1 MNVTMQRRLF
11 TLAAVVECL
20 ASLAFFVA
28 PGATIAALFGAEP
41 HHGALMIGR
50 LAGVALLSLGIA
62 CWGARADPG
71 GAARTGTLRA
81 ITLYN
86 AGAGVLLV
94 GFAATGQAGGLAPWG
109 VGILH
114 LGIASAFA
122 AALLRKPAA

>member
-11 TLAAVVECL
+11 ILAAIVECL
-20 ASLAFFVA
+20 AGLAFFVA

-41 HHGALMIGR
+41 HREGLMIGR

-71 GAARTGTLRA
+71 GAAR
-81 ITLYN
+81 
-86 AGAGVLLV
+86 LLV

-109 VGILH
+109 AGILH

-122 AALLRKPAA
+122 VALLRKAAATTNS